1 MPQLVTFSRKDD
13 PHGTPCFGRLDGD
26 AITDLTATF
35 KGRFSSLSDAANAG
49 ALDTLFDASGPT
61 RSTVTPALIASESAS
76 SFDSSEPE
84 LATRA
89 LAQVDAAYTQYTRE
103 VVDEPRPP

>member
-26 AITDLTATF
+26 AITDLTDSF

-49 ALDTLFDASGPT
+49 ALDTLFDASGP
-61 RSTVTPALIASESAS
+61 A
-76 SFDSSEPE
+76 
-84 LATRA
+84 A
-89 LAQVDAAYTQYTRE
+89 LARE
-103 VVDEPRPP
+103 NHVLDIRRGWHGRCWQLQPLWFTPRSWVQSALGGGSP